1 MGKGK
6 FKAVLKGIASFA
18 AITAVAVGLSAC
30 GNKSGNQDSATSGQ
44 VTFINNHTDWQHDGT
59 WKKIIAKFNK
69 KYPNIKVNIQTLTDY
84 EGGIKTRMNS
94 KNYGDVLLMS
104 NSIQPKDRPHYFVD
118 MGSEKLLSKKYYG
131 LANSSYD
138 GKVYGLP
145 TQMDAQGMVV
155 NWKVF
160 QKAGVKKYPK
170 TPEEFI
176 SDLKAIKS
184 KEKGVIPLYTNYAAT
199 WALTNWD
206 GVKIG
211 ASGDPEYINKEM
223 KDKTPYAK
231 GKTLNTLMKTLYT
244 ISKDKLIEKDPTTSD
259 WEQSKQDMADG
270 KIGCMV
276 LGSWAIS
283 QIQAKN
289 KKNANDI
296 KFLAFPMTAKNGQQY
311 ASWGPDYALAISRY
325 SKYPKASRTFIN
337 WLVDDSDYAQ
347 IGGGIPSRK
356 GRPFPAAVQSLKTA
370 HVKLIQQAPA
380 PKGEEGLMAAVQ
392 NDAQIGDQNGTLEQN
407 VIDSALGN
415 NKQSF
420 DQIMN
425 NLNKKWGAAVE
436 KNVKK

>member
-1 MGKGK
+1 MNKGK
-6 FKAVLKGIASFA
+6 FKKFLLSVAGVATIAA
-18 AITAVAVGLSAC
+18 TAVGLSAC
-30 GNKSGNQDSATSGQ
+30 SNGGSSKDSATSGQ
-44 VTFINNHTDWQHDGT
+44 ITFINNHTDWQHDGT
-59 WKKIIAKFNK
+59 WKKMIAQFNK

-104 NSIQPKDRPHYFVD
+104 TSIQPKDRSHYFVD
-118 MGSEKLLSKKYYG
+118 MGNEKQLSKKYYG
-131 LANSSYD
+131 LDNSSYD

-145 TQMDAQGMVV
+145 TQMDANGIVV

-160 QKAGVKKYPK
+160 QKAGIKKYPK
-170 TPEEFI
+170 TPSEFI
-176 SDLKAIKS
+176 SDLKAIKQ
-184 KEKGVIPLYTNYAAT
+184 KEKGVTPLYTNYAAT

-206 GVKIG
+206 GVKMG
-211 ASGDPEYINKEM
+211 ASGDPEFVNKEM

-244 ISKDKLIEKDPTTSD
+244 ISKDGLIEKDPTTSD

-296 KFLAFPMTAKNGQQY
+296 KFLAFPMTAKDGQQY
-311 ASWGPDYALAISRY
+311 ASMGPDYALAISRY
-325 SKYPKASRTFIN
+325 SKYPKAARTFIN
-337 WLVDDSDYAQ
+337 WLVDDSDYAK

-356 GRPFPAAVQSLKTA
+356 GRKFPEAVESLKQA
-370 HVKLIQQAPA
+370 NVKLIQQAPA
-380 PKGEEGLMAAVQ
+380 PKGEEGLMSAVQ
-392 NDAQIGDQNGTLEQN
+392 NDAQIGDQNGSLEQS

-415 NKQSF
+415 SKQSF

-436 KNVKK
+436 KNTK